1 MITMM
6 NLLMKHDDDDDTDDD
21 DERMRVSLYHMRFSL
36 I

>member
-6 NLLMKHDDDDDTDDD
+6 NLLMKHDNDDDTDDD

>member
-6 NLLMKHDDDDDTDDD
+6 NLLMKHDNDDDTDDD
-21 DERMRVSLYHMRFSL
+21 DERMRVSLYHMRFSF

>member
-6 NLLMKHDDDDDTDDD
+6 NLLMKHDNDDDTDDD
-21 DERMRVSLYHMRFSL
+21 DERMGVSLYHIRFSW

>member
-6 NLLMKHDDDDDTDDD
+6 NILMKHDNDDDTDDD
-21 DERMRVSLYHMRFSL
+21 DERMRVSLYHMRFSF

>member
-6 NLLMKHDDDDDTDDD
+6 NLLMKHDDDDDD
-21 DERMRVSLYHMRFSL
+21 DERMGVSLYHIRFSW